1 MTTSNHEN
9 DVVGT
14 VTSDLFI
21 EPETMNN
28 ATTKATCAIHER
40 LGGAPVGVSRA
51 IAACGGRVAPHFLIG
66 DDKLGEQVVDELGDE
81 FRAAQFH
88 RCLPATRRS
97 VVIGERVYT
106 TRPTLRSQVLPPAL
120 HQALASSELAII
132 GPLSATDEPFT
143 AAALPAART
152 TIWMPSAQQLGDRDS
167 AVRMM
172 GLATVTIMNDQ
183 EASLLTGCDDPI
195 DAICLCRDWTAGA
208 KMIVTSRTGVLAWWG
223 DTWLSAPALQV
234 ASPVRTIGAGDFFAG
249 VFASTWLAG
258 HAAEEAMQC
267 GQMAAGRHVLGLV
280 PLKSVK
286 ALQGWSAGQLKVSL
300 RATKPAVP
308 AIRWHRAAGLIAA
321 GVAASVF
328 ILATI

>member
-1 MTTSNHEN
+1 
-9 DVVGT
+9 
-14 VTSDLFI
+14 
-21 EPETMNN
+21 MNN
-28 ATTKATCAIHER
+28 TTTKATCTMHEQ

-51 IAACGGRVAPHFLIG
+51 IAACSGRVALHFMIG

-143 AAALPAART
+143 AAALRAART

-172 GLATVTIMNDQ
+172 GLATVTIVNDQ
-183 EASLLTGCDDPI
+183 EAALLSGCDDPI

-208 KMIVTSRTGVLAWWG
+208 KMIVTSRTGALAWWG
-223 DTWLSAPALQV
+223 DTWLSAPAL
-234 ASPVRTIGAGDFFAG
+234 AIPSPMRTIGAGDCFAG
-249 VFASTWLAG
+249 VFASAWLDG
-258 HAAEEAMQC
+258 QSPEEAMQC
-267 GQMAAGRHVLGLV
+267 GQTAAARHVMGLA
-280 PLKSVK
+280 PLDGVN
-286 ALQGWSAGQLKVSL
+286 ALQGWAAGQQKVSL
-300 RATKPAVP
+300 RATEPAV
-308 AIRWHRAAGLIAA
+308 ATIHWKRAAGL
-321 GVAASVF
+321 VAASVAVSLF
-328 ILATI
+328 FLATN